1 MEGSGEYSA
10 VPLSSSSGE
19 GLPSDS
25 GGSNGSGS
33 DDEQLVPLVPE
44 VAARHRRQAA
54 QVRKL
59 TWWRVL
65 DEKWIKP
72 TFGGNLE
79 RSSDAMPHAHHM
91 GSGHSSSS
99 SGLPQRLA
107 RGNNSNS
114 SHGGSS
120 NGSGSS
126 SSPAHGSSGG
136 GSASSGN
143 GSTSGDGKKGSSS
156 GLSVSYSSLPS
167 SANTHLRKQFN
178 GGDDELL

>member
-10 VPLSSSSGE
+10 VPMSSGE
-19 GLPSDS
+19 ALPSDS

-59 TWWRVL
+59 TWWRIL

-79 RSSDAMPHAHHM
+79 RSSDTMPHAHPM
-91 GSGHSSSS
+91 GSGSSHS
-99 SGLPQRLA
+99 SGLPQRQA
-107 RGNNSNS
+107 RGGSNSNHS
-114 SHGGSS
+114 NSNGGSS
-120 NGSGSS
+120 SSSS
-126 SSPAHGSSGG
+126 SSPANGSNGG
-136 GSASSGN
+136 NASAGN
-143 GSTSGDGKKGSSS
+143 GSSSGDGKKGSRNTT
-156 GLSVSYSSLPS
+156 VSYSSLPS
-167 SANTHLRKQFN
+167 SASTHLRKQFS
-178 GGDDELL
+178 GGDDDEHL